1 MGPARVGPAGPRR
14 QSWLNS
20 QHRGEGGTVPK
31 LVDHQQRRTEIIDAT
46 LRLVA
51 RDGLGGATTRAIAK
65 ELGVANGAVGHY
77 FTNQDA
83 LLAATY
89 EEVFART
96 NARAAERAA
105 GLKGLDALL
114 ATLRELL
121 PMEAATVDEARIV
134 VCFWGRIT
142 TDEGLRTLLPKE
154 HQAWTRSTQE
164 MLEQAIEAH
173 DLRAEAEPAPLA
185 ELLVTTVH
193 AMQVRVVTLPQRTP
207 PAMQRLLV
215 EQILAPW
222 TEPGT
227 SLRGRWPAD
236 VAGLVDPPDV
246 PLDRSLL
253 HS

>member
-1 MGPARVGPAGPRR
+1 M
-14 QSWLNS
+14 
-20 QHRGEGGTVPK
+20 PK
-31 LVDHQQRRTEIIDAT
+31 LVDHEQRRAEIVDAT

-51 RDGLGGATTRAIAK
+51 RDGLGGATMRAIAK

-105 GLKGLDALL
+105 GRRGLDALL
-114 ATLRELL
+114 ATLRDLL
-121 PMEAATVDEARIV
+121 PMEAMTVDEARIV

-142 TDEGLRTLLPKE
+142 TDERLRTLLPKE
-154 HQAWTRSTQE
+154 HEAWTRSVQE
-164 MLEQAIEAH
+164 MLEQAIEDG
-173 DLRAEAEPAPLA
+173 DLRAEAKPAPLA

-193 AMQVRVVTLPQRTP
+193 AMQVRVVTLPDRTP
-207 PAMQRLLV
+207 PSMQRLLV
-215 EQILAPW
+215 EQILEAW
-222 TEPGT
+222 TDPGQ
-227 SLRGRWPAD
+227 SLRDRWPAD
-236 VAGLVDPPDV
+236 VAALHDPETMS
-246 PLDRSLL
+246 LNRSLL

>member
-1 MGPARVGPAGPRR
+1 M
-14 QSWLNS
+14 
-20 QHRGEGGTVPK
+20 PK
-31 LVDHQQRRTEIIDAT
+31 LVDHERRRAEIIDAT

-51 RDGLGGATTRAIAK
+51 RDGLGGATMRAIAK
-65 ELGVANGAVGHY
+65 ELGVANGAIGHY

-96 NARAAERAA
+96 NGRAAERAA
-105 GLKGLDALL
+105 GRRGLDALL

-121 PMEAATVDEARIV
+121 PMDAVTVDEARIV

-142 TDEGLRTLLPKE
+142 TDERLRALLPKE
-154 HQAWTRSTQE
+154 HEAWTRSVQQ
-164 MLEQAIEAH
+164 MLEQAIEDC
-173 DLRAEAEPAPLA
+173 DLSAEAEPAPLA

-193 AMQVRVVTLPQRTP
+193 AMQVRAVTLPHRTP
-207 PAMQRLLV
+207 PSMQRLLI
-215 EQILAPW
+215 EQILKPW

-236 VAGLVDPPDV
+236 VAALHDPAEV
-246 PLDRSLL
+246 PVDRSLL